1 MEIRIP
7 EGLLNELKQ
16 GLELI
21 YGDQLQ
27 GVYLFGSY
35 ARGEQDS
42 ESDLDIL
49 IILDDF
55 ERYSTEVKRTGELV
69 SNLSLK
75 HGVSISRTFIR
86 GNEWVTGDSPLLRNA
101 GEEAVPA

>member
-69 SNLSLK
+69 SNLSLNN
-75 HGVSISRTFIR
+75 TFAKIKS
-86 GNEWVTGDSPLLRNA
+86 GSSMFFSTRNF
-101 GEEAVPA
+101 